1 MKKEQVQPVLC
12 NQQQAAH
19 ASQSSRRAWI
29 TPNYAEIDLNSARA
43 GGTTNSDLG
52 VSGV

>member
-12 NQQQAAH
+12 NRQQAAH

-29 TPNYAEIDLNSARA
+29 TPNYSEIDLNSQELVARA
-43 GGTTNSDLG
+43 A
-52 VSGV
+52 VMRR

>member
-1 MKKEQVQPVLC
+1 MKKGQVQPVLC

-43 GGTTNSDLG
+43 GGSAASDGGNST
-52 VSGV
+52 